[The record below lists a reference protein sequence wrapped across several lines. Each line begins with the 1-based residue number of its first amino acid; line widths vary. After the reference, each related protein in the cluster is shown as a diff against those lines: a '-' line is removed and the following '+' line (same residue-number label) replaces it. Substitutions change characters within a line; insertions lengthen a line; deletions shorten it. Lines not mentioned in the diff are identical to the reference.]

1 MEKNREFIGQLKILE
16 SANPKLKAVEIMALN
31 SEINRNNWR
40 YVNLQ
45 QHLNEFLDI
54 PILTAYV
61 GGGMIIGDGHNYA
74 MKRDP
79 NTGEEYASFTA
90 SDAERIVGWIPKDQS
105 NARLEVVDGVE
116 WVIVKG
122 YLWSFYAK
130 ELVDQ
135 IAVQGSKMD
144 VSIET
149 LVTDERKG
157 ESGEDVEEKYLVL
170 GITILGNGVE
180 PAVAGAN
187 IRTLSELT
195 VLRDN
200 MADNILKAASYAKPN
215 DIQEED
221 EPEDEPDED
230 EPDETEDEPSDEVDE
245 PNDEDSSEDPPKD
258 NSKGV
263 KKSMTYFSRKELAEL
278 GKKFPDYRV
287 LAAVQTEAGDI
298 RVCLMAKDANTSV
311 YKMDSIDETIVP
323 EKFCRVS
330 TKVNFILGEDC
341 DNAEVDT
348 DEFIDTMS
356 AELAEACNNASDL
369 EQKLNAA
376 NERIKAMETAERAR
390 RVQAAKDKA
399 HAVLNSLNA
408 NRAAKAQ
415 FEDSI
420 LNPVLADIDAGKYTE
435 KVNADGLWVG
445 DAEVERD
452 VSYLCMN
459 AQRDMDKK
467 AAEAAETTFAYNKF
481 LSHKGEQPDGIEGL
495 LSELDKII

>member
-187 IRTLSELT
+187 IKTLSELSE
-195 VLRDN
+195 LRSN
-200 MADNILKAASYAKPN
+200 MAENILKAASYAGNAENPPEEPE
-215 DIQEED
+215 DEDSDEED
-221 EPEDEPDED
+221 DEPDED
-230 EPDETEDEPSDEVDE
+230 SPDDVDE
-245 PNDEDSSEDPPKD
+245 PEDEDSSEDPPKD

-287 LAAVQTEAGDI
+287 LAAVQTEDGAV

-311 YKMDSIDETIVP
+311 YKMDSLDETIVP

-330 TKVNFILGEDC
+330 TKVNFILGDEC
-341 DNAEVDT
+341 GNAEVDT
-348 DEFIDTMS
+348 DEFIDNMS

-408 NRAAKAQ
+408 NRAAKTR

-459 AQRDMDKK
+459 AQKDMDKK

-481 LSHKGEQPDGIEGL
+481 LSQKGEQPDGIEGL
-495 LSELDKII
+495 LSKLDKLI

>member
-1 MEKNREFIGQLKILE
+1 MEKIRAFTGELKVLE
-16 SANPKLKAVEIMALN
+16 TANPKLYAVEIMALN
-31 SEINRNNWR
+31 SEVNRNNWQ
-40 YVNLQ
+40 YINLER
-45 QHLNEFLDI
+45 HLNEFLDI

-61 GGGMIIGDGHNYA
+61 GGGMVIGDGHNYS

-79 NTGEEYASFTA
+79 KTGEEYASFTS
-90 SDAERIVGWIPKDQS
+90 SDAERIVGWIPKEQS
-105 NARLEVVDGVE
+105 NVRLEVIDGTE

-122 YLWSFYAK
+122 NLWAFYAK

-135 IAVQGSKMD
+135 IARQGSME

-157 ESGEDVEEKYLVL
+157 ENGVDIEEEYLVL

-187 IRTLSELT
+187 IRTLSELSE
-195 VLRDN
+195 LRSN
-200 MADNILKAASYAKPN
+200 MAETILKAASYVANEETP
-215 DIQEED
+215 QE
-221 EPEDEPDED
+221 EPEDEDSDED
-230 EPDETEDEPSDEVDE
+230 EPDDEG
-245 PNDEDSSEDPPKD
+245 SSEEPKQ
-258 NSKGV
+258 NNKGV

-287 LAAVQTEAGDI
+287 LAAVQTEDGAI
-298 RVCLMAKDANTSV
+298 RVCLMSKDANTSV
-311 YKMDSIDETIVP
+311 YKMDSIDETVVP

-369 EQKLNAA
+369 EQKLSAA
-376 NERIKAMETAERAR
+376 NERIKAMETAERTR

-420 LNPVLADIDAGKYTE
+420 IDTVLADIDAGKYTE

-445 DAEVERD
+445 EAEVERD

-459 AQRDMDKK
+459 AQKEMDKK
-467 AAEAAETTFAYNKF
+467 AAESAETTFALNKF
-481 LSHKGEQPDGIEGL
+481 LGKKGEQPDGIEGL

>member
-1 MEKNREFIGQLKILE
+1 MEKIRAFTGELKVLE
-16 SANPKLKAVEIMALN
+16 TANPKLYAVEIMALN
-31 SEINRNNWR
+31 SEVNRNNWQ
-40 YVNLQ
+40 YINLQ

-61 GGGMIIGDGHNYA
+61 GGGMVIGDGHNYN

-79 NTGEEYASFTA
+79 QTGEEYASFTA

-105 NARLEVVDGVE
+105 NVRLEVIDGTE

-122 YLWSFYAK
+122 NLWAFYAK

-135 IAVQGSKMD
+135 IARQGSME

-157 ESGEDVEEKYLVL
+157 EDGVDIEEKYLVL

-187 IRTLSELT
+187 IKTLSELSE
-195 VLRDN
+195 LRSN
-200 MADNILKAASYAKPN
+200 MAETIMKAASYVANEENP
-215 DIQEED
+215 QE
-221 EPEDEPDED
+221 EPEDEDSDEED
-230 EPDETEDEPSDEVDE
+230 ETD
-245 PNDEDSSEDPPKD
+245 DEDSSDEPKQ
-258 NSKGV
+258 NNKGV

-287 LAAVQTEAGDI
+287 LAAVQAEDGAI
-298 RVCLMAKDANTSV
+298 RVCLMSKDANTSV

-323 EKFCRVS
+323 EKFRRSV
-330 TKVNFILGEDC
+330 TKVNFDIGEDC

-348 DEFIDTMS
+348 CEVIDSLS

-420 LNPVLADIDAGKYTE
+420 LNPVLADIEAGKYTE

>member
-1 MEKNREFIGQLKILE
+1 MDKTRTVIGELKVLE
-16 SANPKLKAVEIMALN
+16 TANPKLYAVEIMALN
-31 SEINRNNWR
+31 SEVNRNNWQ
-40 YVNLQ
+40 YINLE

-79 NTGEEYASFTA
+79 KTGEEYASFTS

-105 NARLEVVDGVE
+105 NVRLEVIDGTE

-122 YLWSFYAK
+122 NLWAFYAK

-135 IAVQGSKMD
+135 IARQGSME

-157 ESGEDVEEKYLVL
+157 EDGVDIEEKYLVL

-187 IRTLSELT
+187 IKTLSELSE
-195 VLRDN
+195 LRSN
-200 MADNILKAASYAKPN
+200 MAENILKAASYAGNSENP
-215 DIQEED
+215 QEEPED
-221 EPEDEPDED
+221 EDSDEEKDEPDED
-230 EPDETEDEPSDEVDE
+230 SSD
-245 PNDEDSSEDPPKD
+245 DSPKD

-263 KKSMTYFSRKELAEL
+263 KKRMTYLSRKELAEL
-278 GKKFPDYRV
+278 GPKFPEYRV
-287 LAAVQTEAGDI
+287 LAAMQDENGSI
-298 RVCLMAKDANTSV
+298 RVCLMAKDASFST
-311 YKMDSIDETIVP
+311 YKMDSRDESVVP
-323 EKFCRVS
+323 ESVVPDRYRRIS

-341 DNAEVDT
+341 DNAE
-348 DEFIDTMS
+348 IDTCDVIDTLTADLTADRDMYCAS
-356 AELAEACNNASDL
+356 AKDL
-369 EQKLNAA
+369 EEKLNAA

-390 RVQAAKDKA
+390 RVQAAKEKA

-408 NRAAKAQ
+408 NRAAKAK

-420 LNPVLADIDAGKYTE
+420 LNPVLADIEAGKYTE

-459 AQRDMDKK
+459 AQKDMDKK

-481 LSHKGEQPDGIEGL
+481 LSQKGEQPDGIEGL